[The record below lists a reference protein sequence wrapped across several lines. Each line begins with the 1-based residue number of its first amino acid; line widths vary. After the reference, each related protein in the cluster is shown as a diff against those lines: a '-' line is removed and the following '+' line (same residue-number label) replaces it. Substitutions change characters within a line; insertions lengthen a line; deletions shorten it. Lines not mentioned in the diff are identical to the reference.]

1 MTKRKRTFHL
11 TSLKFDKMK
20 HDFGKVKEDTDNKTF
35 FTVTNTGQNP
45 LVIESVKASC
55 GCTTPSKPEK
65 PIAPGKSDKIEVVF
79 HPKVGQ
85 LKQQNKTIRVVAN
98 TVPSETVLNVRA
110 FCREKNKLFLFRVI
124 QIFSKSFLK
133 STKTIQAREIKIKPT
148 INADHASPKLKCH
161 QECKAR
167 HDEVN

>member
-1 MTKRKRTFHL
+1 MKIHVLNTGYFKLDGGAMFGVVPKSLWSRTNPSDSNNMCSWAL
-11 TSLKFDKMK
+11 RSLLIEDGNRLMLIDTGMGDKQSEK
-20 HDFGKVKEDTDNKTF
+20 F

-98 TVPSETVLNVRA
+98 TVPSETVLNVGA
-110 FCREKNKLFLFRVI
+110 FVEKK
-124 QIFSKSFLK
+124 
-133 STKTIQAREIKIKPT
+133 
-148 INADHASPKLKCH
+148 
-161 QECKAR
+161 
-167 HDEVN
+167 

>member
-1 MTKRKRTFHL
+1 
-11 TSLKFDKMK
+11 MK

-65 PIAPGKSDKIEVVF
+65 PIAPGKSDKIEVIF

-98 TVPSETVLNVRA
+98 TVPSETVLNVGA
-110 FCREKNKLFLFRVI
+110 FVEKK
-124 QIFSKSFLK
+124 
-133 STKTIQAREIKIKPT
+133 
-148 INADHASPKLKCH
+148 
-161 QECKAR
+161 
-167 HDEVN
+167 